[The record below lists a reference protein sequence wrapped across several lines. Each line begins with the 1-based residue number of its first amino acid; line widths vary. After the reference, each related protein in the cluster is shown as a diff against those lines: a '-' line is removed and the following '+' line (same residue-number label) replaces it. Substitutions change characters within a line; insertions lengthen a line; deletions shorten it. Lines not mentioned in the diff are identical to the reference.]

1 MDVSVYPITWK
12 LRTPLR
18 PLREIEA
25 VENGVS
31 DDLYSVY
38 RRFMICSSWQSLRGR
53 KRWAG
58 RVAGMGRRENAC
70 RVSTGTPE

>member
-25 VENGVS
+25 VENGDS

-38 RRFMICSSWQSLRGR
+38 RRFMICSSWQSLLG
-53 KRWAG
+53 
-58 RVAGMGRRENAC
+58 
-70 RVSTGTPE
+70 